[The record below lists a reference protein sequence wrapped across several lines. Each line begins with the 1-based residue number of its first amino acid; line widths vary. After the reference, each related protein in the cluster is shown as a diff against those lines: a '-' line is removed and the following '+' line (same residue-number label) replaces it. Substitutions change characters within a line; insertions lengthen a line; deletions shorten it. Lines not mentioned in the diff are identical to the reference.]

1 MSSTS
6 PRFYPRRLPFH
17 LTVPETSLWY
27 NLEVS
32 ATRFPDKAALSFGSG
47 TLSYGQFRSQSEAL
61 AGFLQ
66 TECGIRRGDRVAL
79 FMHNSPQFVIAYY
92 AILRADAA
100 VVPVNCMNT
109 AGELEHILR
118 DAGANTVIAAQELFP
133 KVQPLLGNTARHAI
147 VACYR
152 DYYGQYTEDALSVL
166 PRELAAPRAALS
178 GPGVTLWHDALA
190 RALQPAPHAAG
201 PDDLALICYTSGTTG
216 KPKGCLHRH
225 RGVMHSTVAIAHW
238 HDVRQHGCALVVLPL
253 FHVTGMQNSMNAHV
267 YSGSSL
273 VLMPRWNREAAFAA
287 IARHQVSTITTVPA
301 MIVDLIS
308 NYDPARH
315 DLSSMRLIG
324 GGGAA
329 MPEAVAARLQEVCG
343 LTYLEGYGMT
353 ETMAPTHI
361 NPGDRPKPQCLGLPI
376 FDTDARII
384 DPQTLEELPQGTVGE
399 IIVSGPQ
406 VLEEYWNKPEENA
419 ACFLTRDGRKFLRTG
434 DLARVDEDGY
444 FHFVE
449 RLKRMINA
457 AGFKVWPAEV
467 EALLYGHP
475 GVQEACVIGKNDPRS
490 GEVVKALVVPR
501 EAARATLKA
510 DELIAWSRERM
521 AAYKVP
527 REVEFVAS
535 LPRSATG
542 KIDWRLLQ
550 EQEAARTVADSARSG
565 ANPRP

>member
-1 MSSTS
+1 MS
-6 PRFYPRRLPFH
+6 PFFPRRLPFH
-17 LTVPETSLWY
+17 LTLPETSLWY

-32 ATRFPDKAALSFGSG
+32 ARRFPERAALIFGSA
-47 TLSYGQFRSQSEAL
+47 SINYRDFHRRCEAL

-66 TECGIRRGDRVAL
+66 AHCGVRRGDRVAL

-100 VVPVNCMNT
+100 VVPINCMNT
-109 AGELEHILR
+109 TYELEHVLR
-118 DAGANTVIAAQELFP
+118 DAGANTLITAQQMYATIE
-133 KVQPLLGNTARHAI
+133 PLLGDASSCKAVRHAI

-152 DYYGQYTEDALSVL
+152 DYFGDSAGSDAASAL
-166 PRELAAPRAALS
+166 PE
-178 GPGVTLWHDALA
+178 ALA
-190 RALQPAPHAAG
+190 TPRKSFANPHVTPWHEALAHAHAPTPHTAG

-238 HDVRQHGCALVVLPL
+238 HDVRQHSCTLAVLPL

-267 YSGSSL
+267 YGGSSM
-273 VLMPRWNREAAFAA
+273 VLLPRWSRDAAYAA
-287 IARHQVSTITTVPA
+287 IERHQVTNLTTVPA
-301 MIVDLIS
+301 MIVDLIT
-308 NYDPARH
+308 NYDPSRH
-315 DLSSMRLIG
+315 DVSTLRVIG

-329 MPEAVAARLQEVCG
+329 MPEAVATRLKELAG

-353 ETMAPTHI
+353 ETLAPTHI
-361 NPGDRPKPQCLGLPI
+361 NPGDRPKAACLGIPI

-384 DPQTLEELPQGTVGE
+384 DPQTLAELPQGAVGE
-399 IIVSGPQ
+399 IVVCGPQ
-406 VLEEYWNKPEENA
+406 VLEAYWNKPDENA
-419 ACFLTRDGRKFLRTG
+419 VCFLELDGKRFLRTG
-434 DLARVDEDGY
+434 DLARIDDDGY
-444 FHFVE
+444 FFFVE

-490 GEVVKALVVPR
+490 GETVKALIVPR
-501 EAARATLKA
+501 EAARGALSA
-510 DELIAWSRERM
+510 DEIIAWAREHM

-550 EQEAARTVADSARSG
+550 EQEAARS
-565 ANPRP
+565 

>member
-1 MSSTS
+1 MS
-6 PRFYPRRLPFH
+6 PFFPRRLPCH
-17 LTVPETSLWY
+17 LTIPETSLWY

-32 ATRFPDKAALSFGSG
+32 ATRFPDRTALNFGGASTNYRDFG
-47 TLSYGQFRSQSEAL
+47 VQCESL

-66 TECGIRRGDRVAL
+66 KECGVRRGDRVAL
-79 FMHNSPQFVIAYY
+79 YMHNSPQFVIAYY

-100 VVPVNCMNT
+100 VVPINCMNT
-109 AGELEHILR
+109 TAELEHVLR
-118 DAGANTVIAAQELFP
+118 DAGATTIITAQQLHATIE
-133 KVQPLLGNTARHAI
+133 PLRGEAVRHAI
-147 VACYR
+147 VACYA
-152 DYYGQYTEDALSVL
+152 DYAGNDPAQVL
-166 PRELAAPRAALS
+166 PEALVAPRAALTDETV
-178 GPGVTLWHDALA
+178 PGFTLWHDALA
-190 RALQPAPHAAG
+190 RAHAPAPHTAG

-216 KPKGCLHRH
+216 RPKGCMHRH
-225 RGVMHSTVAIAHW
+225 RGVMHSAVAIAHW
-238 HDVRQHGCALVVLPL
+238 HDLRQHSCTLAVLPL
-253 FHVTGMQNSMNAHV
+253 FHVTGMQNSMNAHI
-267 YSGSSL
+267 YSGAGM
-273 VLMPRWNREAAFAA
+273 VLLPRWNRDAAFAA
-287 IARHQVSTITTVPA
+287 IMRHAVTDLTTVPA
-301 MIVDLIS
+301 MIVDLIT

-315 DLSSMRLIG
+315 DLSSLRVIG

-329 MPEAVAARLQEVCG
+329 MPEAVARRLQELAG

-361 NPGDRPKPQCLGLPI
+361 NPGDRPKAACLGIPI

-384 DPQTLEELPQGTVGE
+384 DPQTLAELPPGSVGE
-399 IIVSGPQ
+399 IIVAGPQ
-406 VLEEYWNKPEENA
+406 VLEAYWNQPQENA
-419 ACFLTRDGRKFLRTG
+419 ICFIARDGKRFLRTG

-444 FHFVE
+444 FIFVE

-475 GVQEACVIGKNDPRS
+475 GVQEACVIGKSDARS
-490 GEVVKALVVPR
+490 GETVKALIVPR
-501 EAARATLKA
+501 ESARATLGA
-510 DELIAWSRERM
+510 DEIIAWSREHM

-550 EQEAARTVADSARSG
+550 EQEATAGADTTASALS
-565 ANPRP
+565 